1 MDVNAFRGTTVA
13 LVTPFHSDGR
23 IDEKTLRSL
32 VDWQIEQGTDV
43 ILAAGT
49 TGESAT
55 LSHDEHHQ
63 VMDII
68 IDQANGRV
76 PILCGAGS
84 NATKEA
90 VSLSKHAESVG
101 ASAILSVAPYYNKP
115 TQEGFYQHYKAIA
128 ESVSL
133 PVIVYNVP
141 GRTGSNI
148 GPEII
153 VRLAEIPNIIGVKEA
168 SGSMAQIME
177 ILRTCP
183 VGFLVL
189 SGDDALTLPLISV
202 GGDGVI
208 SVIANETPKPLNE
221 MVHAALNNDW
231 EKAQQIHH
239 RLLPLMNA
247 NFIESN
253 PIPVKTA
260 LELMGKIEA
269 NFRLPLVPSKRETRE
284 LLGDILKSLDL
295 LS

>member
-63 VMDII
+63 VMDVII
-68 IDQANGRV
+68 EQAKGRV

-115 TQEGFYQHYKAIA
+115 TQEGFFQHYKAIA

-168 SGSMAQIME
+168 SGDMAQIME

-183 VGFLVL
+183 KGFLVL
-189 SGDDALTLPLISV
+189 SGDDTLTLPLISV

-208 SVIANETPKPLNE
+208 SVIANETPKALNE
-221 MVHAALNNDW
+221 MVHAALKNDW
-231 EKAQQIHH
+231 QKAQQIHH

-284 LLGDILKSLDL
+284 YLADILKFLDL
-295 LS
+295 LP

>member
-63 VMDII
+63 VMDVII
-68 IDQANGRV
+68 EQAKGRV

-115 TQEGFYQHYKAIA
+115 TQEGFFQHYKAIA

-168 SGSMAQIME
+168 SGDMAQIME

-183 VGFLVL
+183 KGFLVL

-208 SVIANETPKPLNE
+208 SVIANETPKALNE
-221 MVHAALNNDW
+221 MVHAALKNDW
-231 EKAQQIHH
+231 QKAQQIHH

-284 LLGDILKSLDL
+284 YLADILKFLDL
-295 LS
+295 LP

>member
-68 IDQANGRV
+68 IEQANGRV

-115 TQEGFYQHYKAIA
+115 TQEGFFQHYKAIA

-168 SGSMAQIME
+168 SGDMAQIME

-183 VGFLVL
+183 EGFLVL

-231 EKAQQIHH
+231 QKAQQIHH

-247 NFIESN
+247 NFVESN

-260 LELMGKIEA
+260 LELMGKIKA

-284 LLGDILKSLDL
+284 YLAELLKSLDL
-295 LS
+295 LP